1 MFSKSLYIPSNGTL
15 CKTKKGAA
23 IPEIKD
29 MANQVQRLDKYG
41 LEFQSSLNIKYQVAK
56 IYKEFD
62 EYMNDVDFS
71 KAASP
76 FITNSFHI
84 QRKHAY
90 KELKNLIKNLPFT
103 DRMTHLQKFYEK
115 VDRELLMNF
124 RLRLKEPYVD
134 LVFQKHYNLPKNVNV
149 TDIKEAEA
157 YNELY
162 NLSVII
168 AIWTIEV
175 EASADL
181 IERATLYEL
190 YQPKNEK
197 KDLIEN
203 LKSKTKTEDNK
214 FNVEGFTKK
223 LLKNILIGLIKKL
236 SGFFSSKGLNFTSV
250 SWSACVG
257 VLYYIV
263 GQAAMPWTILLGSI
277 NIPWICG
284 GFLASKLLDK
294 IGQKITR
301 TEVIKDLQFLQDAI
315 QQSTEELMA
324 SYQEVNNMINKC
336 LKSESEKELEF
347 FKGSLQVKI
356 DSILEERKTNLNGSS
371 KSMNKSRL
379 DLSMLTTQEEDEWVI
394 CDIKEENVDESE
406 DIEL

>member
-23 IPEIKD
+23 VPEIKD
-29 MANQVQRLDKYG
+29 MAKEIQRLNKYG
-41 LEFQSSLNIKYQVAK
+41 LEFQSSLNIKYQIAK

-62 EYMNDVDFS
+62 EYITDVDFS

-76 FITNSFHI
+76 FISNSFHI

-90 KELKNLIKNLPFT
+90 KELKALIKDLPFS
-103 DRMTHLQKFYEK
+103 DQMTHLQKFSDK
-115 VDRELLMNF
+115 VDRDLLMNF

-134 LVFQKHYNLPKNVNV
+134 LVFQKHYNLPKNVKV
-149 TDIKEAEA
+149 SEIKEAEA

-162 NLSVII
+162 NLSLII

-181 IERATLYEL
+181 IERATLYEF
-190 YQPKNEK
+190 YHPKNEK

-203 LKSKTKTEDNK
+203 LKAKGNTQDHK
-214 FNVEGFTKK
+214 FTVEGFTKK
-223 LLKNILIGLIKKL
+223 LLKNILINLIKKL
-236 SGFFSSKGLNFTSV
+236 SGFFSSKGLNFTSI

-263 GQAAMPWTILLGSI
+263 GQAAMPWTVLMGSL

-301 TEVIKDLQFLQDAI
+301 SEVIKDLQFLQDAI

-324 SYQEVNNMINKC
+324 SYQEVNYMINKC
-336 LKSESEKELEF
+336 LGSESEKELEF
-347 FKGSLQVKI
+347 FKQSLQVKI
-356 DSILEERKTNLNGSS
+356 DSILEEKKPNANKSN

-379 DLSMLTTQEEDEWVI
+379 DLSMLTTQEDDDWVI
-394 CDIKEENVDESE
+394 CDIKEENVDKSE